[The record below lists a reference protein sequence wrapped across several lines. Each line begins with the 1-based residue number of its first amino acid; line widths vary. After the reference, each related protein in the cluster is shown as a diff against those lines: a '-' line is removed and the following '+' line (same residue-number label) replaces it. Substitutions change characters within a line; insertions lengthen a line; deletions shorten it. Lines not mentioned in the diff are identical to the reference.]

1 MNSEDEKFK
10 EKLEKIYEEITFSKF
25 VIEIPIVIVLV
36 SIAFDICP
44 CEYKFHIFQTIFQRE
59 SVDYTAVASLV
70 LVVWAFTASLIIF
83 YLGRFEA
90 KHYGIR
96 TVDVLINKIKYKKIT
111 KMLLV
116 FVMELAA
123 VFGAVLYQWEI
134 TLTISVIL
142 QMAAMIYVF
151 LMVCVETSKTNVE
164 RQIKKA
170 TIGTLEDEKK
180 ISPMMVKMLEGIEYK
195 RDEEAEKLKNM
206 LVEIA
211 SELVLDSDSQYFCF
225 MKKCTDYIIRNCE
238 DAERSAWII
247 KNLLTDIEKIPVK
260 KGIFCSVLEN
270 VGNKKAPEVMQVVN
284 IDFEGR
290 REVILWGIAY
300 NAYRE
305 LAEGQSFRKII
316 SKELENSLEGFP
328 DEEDKR
334 LIYTCWIKLVE
345 ENEAEYMLSEENL
358 QELHLNELWNV
369 VDCC

>member
-1 MNSEDEKFK
+1 M
-10 EKLEKIYEEITFSKF
+10 
-25 VIEIPIVIVLV
+25 
-36 SIAFDICP
+36 
-44 CEYKFHIFQTIFQRE
+44 
-59 SVDYTAVASLV
+59 
-70 LVVWAFTASLIIF
+70 
-83 YLGRFEA
+83 
-90 KHYGIR
+90 YG
-96 TVDVLINKIKYKKIT
+96 LYNK
-111 KMLLV
+111 
-116 FVMELAA
+116 
-123 VFGAVLYQWEI
+123 
-134 TLTISVIL
+134 
-142 QMAAMIYVF
+142 
-151 LMVCVETSKTNVE
+151 
-164 RQIKKA
+164 
-170 TIGTLEDEKK
+170 
-180 ISPMMVKMLEGIEYK
+180 
-195 RDEEAEKLKNM
+195 
-206 LVEIA
+206 
-211 SELVLDSDSQYFCF
+211 
-225 MKKCTDYIIRNCE
+225 